1 MSKVIYISGPMTG
14 KPDFNFPAF
23 NTVALSLRSI
33 GFYVINPADFGQNPK
48 LTWVDCLKRDLLAM
62 FHCDVVVTLPGWE
75 NSKGAQLETY
85 VAKALSIPVMTLAEF
100 KQQVINGPP
109 AEATTAATS

>member
-33 GFYVINPADFGQNPK
+33 GFYVLNPADFGQNPNVSW
-48 LTWVDCLKRDLLAM
+48 TECLKRDLMAM
-62 FHCDVVVTLPGWE
+62 FYADVVVTLPGHE
-75 NSKGAQLETY
+75 NSKGAQLETH
-85 VAKALSIPVMTLAEF
+85 VARALGIPVMTLTEF

-109 AEATTAATS
+109 VETPAPPAS